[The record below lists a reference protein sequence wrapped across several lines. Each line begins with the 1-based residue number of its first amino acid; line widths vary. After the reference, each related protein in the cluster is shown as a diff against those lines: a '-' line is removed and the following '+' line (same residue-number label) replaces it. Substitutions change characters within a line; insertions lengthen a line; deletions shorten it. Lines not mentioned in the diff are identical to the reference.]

1 MFAGILGTWELLKNI
16 RQAVYVNDRDRA
28 SAVTINVCNKT
39 GTDGKVSIAISSSA
53 TSVAASEWIIFN
65 ADLLARQTFE
75 KMGVLVPAGKYVV
88 VKTNL
93 DNCNAVVYGAVTG
106 ESITVAGITQNL
118 GTAPSW
124 ATASSLPV
132 IFSGDP
138 NTSIQLE
145 AIDEEGE
152 TLSYSALSSLPSSLT
167 LSSSGLISGTPDA
180 SGYFSGIPDS
190 SSTVDIS
197 ATDSR
202 NNSSTRAFTITKR
215 WADGSTS
222 ALAAPSASV
231 IKTVTGTTTDGVYWI
246 KGRGSSSPQQIYCI
260 MDNTV
265 DGGGWMAVANNGAQ
279 SAALWNSG
287 HVPRMTAYS
296 PYVGTNGANSYT
308 ATTNFSIDLKGWYY
322 TKFLWQVR
330 VTASSFSL
338 NDSNSH
344 GYFYMVHSNQVT
356 LPETELWA
364 WEDVR
369 PSSPGYSIFSVKNDS
384 NPSGLSNKR
393 YYGTGRPNTQVGY
406 GVVTNNLQEPKNSG
420 SGGAYVPFL
429 IWAGGEAY
437 GPSGATSAFG
447 FSDQDSITATSGR
460 AQVRGFS
467 DWQNGAGYSDTWGIG
482 TSATTAPGPGADAA
496 STIWIK

>member
-16 RQAVYVNDRDRA
+16 SQAVYVNDRDRA

-39 GTDGKVSIAISSSA
+39 GSNGTVSIAISNSS
-53 TSVAASEWIIFN
+53 TSVTAAEWIVFN

-75 KMGVLVPAGKYVV
+75 KMGILVPSGKYVV

-106 ESITVAGITQNL
+106 EAITVAGITQNQ
-118 GTAPSW
+118 GSAPTWVTS
-124 ATASSLPV
+124 TSLPL
-132 IFSGDP
+132 IYSGDP
-138 NTSIQLE
+138 DTSIQLQ
-145 AIDEEGE
+145 AIDSEGE
-152 TLSYSALSSLPSSLT
+152 PLVYSTVTSLPSLLS
-167 LSSSGLISGTPDA
+167 LSSAGTITGTPDA
-180 SGYFSGIPDS
+180 SGYFSGVPDS
-190 SSTVDIS
+190 SSTVDVQ

-202 NNSSTRAFTITKR
+202 NNSSVRTFTITKR
-215 WADGSTS
+215 WADGTSS

-246 KGRGSSSPQQIYCI
+246 KGRDSSTPQQVYCI
-260 MDNTV
+260 MDNAV

-287 HVPRMTAYS
+287 HIPRMTAFS
-296 PYVGTNGANSYT
+296 SYVGTNGANSHT
-308 ATTNFSIDLKGWYY
+308 ATTNFSINLKGWYY
-322 TKFLWQVR
+322 RKVLWQVR
-330 VTASSFSL
+330 VSASSFSL
-338 NDSNSH
+338 TDLNTH
-344 GYFYMVHSNQVT
+344 GYFYMVHSSSVT
-356 LPETELWA
+356 IPERQLWA
-364 WEDVR
+364 WEEVR
-369 PSSPGYSIFSVKNDS
+369 PSSPGYSVFSVKNDA
-384 NPSGLSNKR
+384 NPPGLTNKR
-393 YYGTGRPNTQVGY
+393 YYGTGRSNTQIGY
-406 GVVTNNLQEPKNSG
+406 GVVTNGLEEPKNLG

-429 IWAGGEAY
+429 IWAAGEAY
-437 GPSGATSAFG
+437 GPPGAGPAFG

-482 TSATTAPGPGADAA
+482 TSATTSPGPGADAA